1 MSWRIELAQHAA
13 ERAATVVHA
22 RMARGLFGLA
32 TVAATAPF
40 LGIIGTL
47 LGIFDSFRGITG
59 DKTSIMAAIA
69 GSLSDAL
76 APTALGVLVAVTA
89 LGAFHYLAAA
99 LAEIDAEMHTT
110 TIGLTLALR
119 RFDGLTP
126 SPSPS
131 SPS

>member
-1 MSWRIELAQHAA
+1 MSCRVELAQHAA

-47 LGIFDSFRGITG
+47 RGIYDSFGGATSE
-59 DKTSIMAAIA
+59 KTAIVAAIA
-69 GSLSDAL
+69 GGLSEAL

-89 LGAFHYLAAA
+89 LAAFHHFTAA
-99 LAEIDAEMHTT
+99 LAEIDAEIHTT
-110 TIGLTLALR
+110 ILG
-119 RFDGLTP
+119 
-126 SPSPS
+126 
-131 SPS
+131 